1 MCNEDRYLVTILAN
15 ENTKGLALN
24 GNNLSTIQAEHEF
37 LLARN
42 QEFIVLEVD
51 DINKT
56 ATVLLI

>member
-1 MCNEDRYLVTILAN
+1 MPDCNKELTFETDNI
-15 ENTKGLALN
+15 KGLALN

-37 LLARN
+37 LLACN